1 MEVSN
6 LGLLRLGIRIDGP
19 FIMPISRKTLTLVQ
33 NQSNKAVLQSSSF
46 ERIKFRGTLYPTRLK
61 FYEDVNTQ
69 LKYLN
74 SKISIDAKSKSEL
87 NVSSEAYW
95 SGLAENRIC
104 ITTTFQ
110 YVYGKYHTSR
120 SDINQMVFRISE
132 SLAARNLL
140 FVEKFPG
147 SDKYFTPGKHFV
159 EFSSPNDLAE
169 KLLYF
174 SKNLQ
179 EAETI
184 LSSGHERMSE
194 IILNSIFWRELF

>member
-1 MEVSN
+1 
-6 LGLLRLGIRIDGP
+6 
-19 FIMPISRKTLTLVQ
+19 
-33 NQSNKAVLQSSSF
+33 
-46 ERIKFRGTLYPTRLK
+46 
-61 FYEDVNTQ
+61 
-69 LKYLN
+69 
-74 SKISIDAKSKSEL
+74 
-87 NVSSEAYW
+87 
-95 SGLAENRIC
+95 
-104 ITTTFQ
+104 
-110 YVYGKYHTSR
+110 
-120 SDINQMVFRISE
+120 MVFRISE